1 MDAQSGTPENG
12 WQERLDVLLLDAT
25 WGAGHRQAAR
35 AVREA
40 LLEAAPGLRVG
51 QVDGMEMV
59 GHLFNRGVG
68 DIYIAMLRH
77 APWSYG
83 LFYHRTGFLRDD
95 SPWQK
100 FLNRLGRNHLLSL
113 VRSLRPRVAVCT
125 FPVPAGVL
133 VHLRRGGLID
143 VPVVTVITD
152 YTVHSQ
158 WVHPGTAL
166 YCVGSEEVR
175 ESLLA
180 RGEPEEVVRVT
191 GIPVRDAFRPHS
203 PEERA
208 RLRRAL
214 GLRPERPT
222 LLVTGGAFGALA
234 AVAAVAERLLR
245 FDPEL
250 QLLLV
255 AGRDRRLKERLK
267 ALVAAV
273 PGARRR
279 ARVFGFTDAMPRL
292 MAASDL
298 VVTKA
303 GGLTTAEALAAGV
316 PPLIY
321 RPIPGQEEAN
331 AAWLLRRQAGIV
343 AREPEELEE
352 QVRRLLAEPE
362 RLEALRRAARAAGRP
377 GSARRVAA

>member
-1 MDAQSGTPENG
+1 MDI
-12 WQERLDVLLLDAT
+12 LLLDAT

-40 LLEAAPGLRVG
+40 LLEAAPGLRVD

-100 FLNRLGRNHLLSL
+100 FLNRLGRSHLLSV
-113 VRSLRPRVAVCT
+113 VRSRRPRVAVCT

-133 VHLRRGGLID
+133 VHLRRSGLID

-158 WVHPGTAL
+158 WVHPGTDL

-180 RGEPEEVVRVT
+180 RGEPADVVRVT
-191 GIPVRDAFRPHS
+191 GIPVRRGFRPHT

-208 RLRRAL
+208 RAREEMR
-214 GLRPERPT
+214 LRPDRPT

-234 AVAAVAERLLR
+234 AVATVAERLLR
-245 FDPEL
+245 LEPEF
-250 QLLLV
+250 QFLLV
-255 AGRDRRLKERLK
+255 AGRDRHLKERLK
-267 ALVAAV
+267 ALVAGV
-273 PGARRR
+273 PGGRQR

-292 MAASDL
+292 MAAADL
-298 VVTKA
+298 VITKA

-331 AAWLLRRQAGIV
+331 AAWLLGRKAGLVARQA
-343 AREPEELEE
+343 EELER
-352 QVRRLLAEPE
+352 QVRELLGRPE
-362 RLEALRRAARAAGRP
+362 RLAGLQAAARAAGRP
-377 GSARRVAA
+377 DAARQVAGEVLRLASLSRRP

>member
-1 MDAQSGTPENG
+1 MDI
-12 WQERLDVLLLDAT
+12 LLLDAT

-35 AVREA
+35 AIREA
-40 LLEAAPGLRVG
+40 LLQADPGLRIE
-51 QVDGMEMV
+51 QIDGMEMV

-83 LFYHRTGFLRDD
+83 VFYHRTGFLRDD

-100 FLNRLGRNHLLSL
+100 FLNRLGWTHLLAI
-113 VRSLRPRVAVCT
+113 VRSRRPRVVVCT

-133 VHLRRGGLID
+133 VHLRHRGLVD

-158 WVHPGTAL
+158 WVHPGTNL

-180 RGEPEEVVRVT
+180 RGEPEEVIRVT
-191 GIPVRDAFRPHS
+191 GIPVRDGFRPHT
-203 PEERA
+203 PEEQARA
-208 RLRRAL
+208 RQRLR
-214 GLRPERPT
+214 LRPDRPT
-222 LLVTGGAFGALA
+222 FLVTGGAFGALA
-234 AVAAVAERLLR
+234 AVAGVAERLLR
-245 FDPEL
+245 LDPEL

-255 AGRDRRLKERLK
+255 AGRDRNLRRRLRT
-267 ALVAAV
+267 LVEET

-279 ARVFGFTDAMPRL
+279 ARVFGYTDAMPRL
-292 MAASDL
+292 MAASDV

-331 AAWLLRRQAGIV
+331 ARWLLSRKAGLVVRQ
-343 AREPEELEE
+343 PEELEAA
-352 QVRRLLAEPE
+352 VRGLLAEPE
-362 RLEALRRAARAAGRP
+362 RLAALREAARAAGRP
-377 GSARRVAA
+377 EAARRVAAEVLRMAEPSPRR